1 MTTELALVANITA
14 HPGKGEDLKNALEAL
29 LVPTRAEVGCL
40 QYDLHQNNNNA
51 DAFVYFERWS
61 DYDVWQDHMKTDH
74 INVFLELTKDIIAD
88 FSVTE
93 LHKIG

>member
-14 HPGKGEDLKNALEAL
+14 HSGKSAELRIALEAL

-40 QYDLHQNNNNA
+40 QYDLHQDNNNA
-51 DAFVYFERWS
+51 EAFVYFERWS

>member
-1 MTTELALVANITA
+1 MFTELVLVANITA
-14 HPGKGEDLKNALEAL
+14 HPGKGAELKTALEVL

-40 QYDLHQNNNNA
+40 QYDLHQDNNNA
-51 DAFVYFERWS
+51 EAFVYFERWS

-74 INVFLELTKDIIAD
+74 INVFLESTKDMVAD

-93 LHKIG
+93 LHQIG

>member
-1 MTTELALVANITA
+1 MTTELVLVANIRA
-14 HPGKGEDLKNALEAL
+14 HSGKSAALKIALEAL

-40 QYDLHQNNNNA
+40 QYDLHQDNKTPE
-51 DAFVYFERWS
+51 AFVYFERWT

-74 INVFLELTKDIIAD
+74 INAFLDVTKDLIAEFD
-88 FSVTE
+88 VTE

>member
-1 MTTELALVANITA
+1 MTTELVLVANITA
-14 HPGKGEDLKNALEAL
+14 HSGKSAELRAALEAL

-40 QYDLHQNNNNA
+40 QYDLHQDNNNA
-51 DAFVYFERWS
+51 EAFVYFERWS
-61 DYDVWQDHMKTDH
+61 DYDVWQDHMKTTH
-74 INVFLELTKDIIAD
+74 INAFLESTKDIISD

>member
-1 MTTELALVANITA
+1 MSTELVLVANITA
-14 HPGKGEDLKNALEAL
+14 HPGKGAELKTALEAL

-40 QYDLHQNNNNA
+40 QYDLHQDNNNTE
-51 DAFVYFERWS
+51 AFVYFERWS

-74 INVFLELTKDIIAD
+74 INVFLESTKDMVAD

-93 LHKIG
+93 LHQIG

>member
-1 MTTELALVANITA
+1 MATELVLVANIRA
-14 HPGKGEDLKNALEAL
+14 HSGKSAALKAALEAL

-40 QYDLHQNNNNA
+40 QYDLHQNNKTPET
-51 DAFVYFERWS
+51 FVYFERWT

-74 INVFLELTKDIIAD
+74 IKTFLEVTKDVIAEFD
-88 FSVTE
+88 VIE